1 MTVIRRGL
9 IVAALLV
16 LAGCGSSKARTA
28 LESDGYTDIKLGDK
42 AGGAYAFTA
51 TNRVGLKCGGTVKVT
66 GGGGREINANCS
78 GSLRVGGPKRM

>member
-1 MTVIRRGL
+1 MTVIRTGV

-16 LAGCGSSKARTA
+16 LVGCGSSKARTA
-28 LESDGYTDIKLGDK
+28 LESDGYTDITIGDK
-42 AGGAYAFTA
+42 TGGAYAFTA

-66 GGGGREINANCS
+66 GGGREINVSCS